1 MIYVT
6 FHGDDLMCE
15 DKVIP
20 TKESPT
26 KESPTKEGSA
36 DTILYTVEAD
46 ASAKQARKEMAVED
60 PAPERAIAVLAGE
73 ENPDEPTNR

>member
-15 DKVIP
+15 DKV
-20 TKESPT
+20 SPT